1 MKSLPEGLDTIIGE
15 GGTNLS
21 GGQRQRLAIAR
32 ALVQETKIILFDE
45 ATSALDNE
53 TQRDIQT
60 AIDNLKGKYTI
71 LIIAHRLSTIKNAD
85 RILLIE
91 NGQVQAEG
99 KHQELLKKSSTYK
112 KLYES
117 EIVENK

>member
-1 MKSLPEGLDTIIGE
+1 MDKDKDLRLQEHLYKKQKS
-15 GGTNLS
+15 
-21 GGQRQRLAIAR
+21 
-32 ALVQETKIILFDE
+32 
-45 ATSALDNE
+45 
-53 TQRDIQT
+53 
-60 AIDNLKGKYTI
+60 IDNLKGKYTI